1 MKEVV
6 IAGAGLA
13 GAEAAWQIVKRGIP
27 VELWEM
33 RPVKLTPAH
42 KTGFFAELVCSNSL
56 KSTSLDNA
64 SGLLKEELKHLDSLI
79 MKVAE
84 KSQVPAGGALAVDR
98 EGFAEGVTKALTAHS
113 LVKVINSE
121 LKQIP
126 DGRPLIIA
134 TGPLTDGA
142 FKEAIVELTGEDYF
156 YFFDAA
162 APIITKESIDLNKV
176 FEASRYNKGEAAYLN
191 CPMDEQEYQQF
202 YQELINAEVFPRKD
216 FERGKFF
223 EACVPIEELALRGQK
238 TLTFGPLKPVGL
250 IDPRTGKLP
259 YAVIQLRQDDKRG
272 NLYNMVGF
280 QTNLT
285 WPEQKKVFSLIPGL
299 ERADFVR
306 YGVMH
311 RNSFI
316 NAPRLLTQSNQLKK
330 EKGVFFAGQLT
341 GVEVY
346 LESAASGLVA
356 GLNAVNLVRDKKLL
370 SFPQETAIGAL
381 HYYLVNTM
389 ATDFQPMNIN
399 FGLFP
404 PLSKKLKSKKERNLH
419 ISRRALETLDSFIRI
434 NNI

>member
-98 EGFAEGVTKALTAHS
+98 EGFAEGVTKALTAHP

-341 GVEVY
+341 GVEGY

>member
-341 GVEVY
+341 GVEGY
-346 LESAASGLVA
+346 LESTASGLVA